1 RARAGPVTLA
11 LAAVLAAGAAAV
23 VVTVDPHRD
32 GGGPDRV
39 RITDAG
45 GRVTLTVPA
54 GWGRELRGSGWDP
67 RVLGLAA
74 GHEPGLVVADDLSRW
89 PDLTAPVDGVFAGVS
104 ARGDVIA
111 EVAALT
117 HPGCRYTGARDFAD
131 ARWHGLV
138 RSWSGCP
145 DGGSVTESA
154 LAPAGGAARPQVYVQ
169 IRQRGDGDAT
179 DGVLRSLRLA

>member
-1 RARAGPVTLA
+1 
-11 LAAVLAAGAAAV
+11 
-23 VVTVDPHRD
+23 HRD
-32 GGGPDRV
+32 GGGPERV

-74 GHEPGLVVADDLSRW
+74 GREPGLVVADDLSRW
-89 PDLTAPVDGVFAGVS
+89 PDLTAPVDGAFVGVSPRGGVTAGV
-104 ARGDVIA
+104 
-111 EVAALT
+111 EALS
-117 HPGCRYTGARDFAD
+117 HPGCRYRGARGFTD

-154 LAPAGGAARPQVYVQ
+154 LAPAGGAGRPQVYVQ

-179 DGVLRSLRLA
+179 DGVLRSLRVA